1 VDLCGNSI
9 QFYLHAGRP
18 IITGIQ
24 CPSEKIDVFH
34 AISSIFDV
42 VLTPT
47 GGLAAAVSTE
57 K

>member
-1 VDLCGNSI
+1 MFAHFNPS
-9 QFYLHAGRP
+9 AP
-18 IITGIQ
+18 IGTSPGCLEKQ
-24 CPSEKIDVFH
+24 CPSEKIGVFQ

-42 VLTPT
+42 DLTPT